1 MNSVLVLGAG
11 NPLMGDDGFGLAV
24 LEALRQDFA
33 FPATVRLEDGGTWGM
48 NLLPLVE
55 DASALLLLD
64 AIDVGAAPGVL
75 VRLERELLPR
85 YLSLKLSP
93 HQIGLQEIFALC
105 TLRGT
110 MPACAVALGVQ
121 PARVALGLEL
131 SPPAAA
137 ALAPTAERA
146 IAQLEDWG
154 VGARRR
160 EACCHA

>member
-24 LEALRQDFA
+24 LEALRQDFE

-55 DASALLLLD
+55 DAAALLLLD
-64 AIDVGAAPGVL
+64 AIDVGAAPGAL
-75 VRLERELLPR
+75 VRLEREALPR
-85 YLSLKLSP
+85 SLAHTLSP
-93 HQIGLQEIFALC
+93 HQIGLQEVFALC
-105 TLRGT
+105 ALRGT
-110 MPACAVALGVQ
+110 MPARAVALGVQ
-121 PARVALGLEL
+121 PFRIEPGLDL

-146 IAQLEDWG
+146 VAQLEEWG
-154 VGARRR
+154 AGARRR
-160 EACCHA
+160 EAGGHA